1 VSGKGGAAGG
11 GQVHPQPEG
20 LVDGFADFV
29 GSVPCREVDLPWGRT
44 QVWDAGAGPP
54 VVLLHGIAGGRR
66 PFFRL
71 LPLLAE
77 ARRVVVPSLRGEDRP
92 APRATFPQLLDD
104 LGRLLETLDLK
115 DATLFGTSFGGA
127 VALGYGARGDPRVS
141 TIRVQG
147 TFHDFRL
154 RPLDR
159 AAHVLSHAFP
169 SALGAAYLARR
180 VRRGPEMRFLS
191 EHARGIDALFPG
203 WCATTPFAT
212 LRRRI
217 SLLLDLDLSDA
228 VRSIRVPLS
237 FLHGEK
243 DRVVPRAYFEA
254 LRRLRPDVPATL
266 LESGPH
272 NLALTHPAHIARYV
286 VEGG

>member
-1 VSGKGGAAGG
+1 VSLKEGVSGAGS
-11 GQVHPQPEG
+11 
-20 LVDGFADFV
+20 LVDAFADFV
-29 GSVPCREVDLPWGRT
+29 GQVPCRDVELPWGRT

-77 ARRVVVPSLRGEDRP
+77 QRRVIVAPLRGEDLP

-104 LGRLLETLDLK
+104 LGRLLEALDLK
-115 DATLFGTSFGGA
+115 EATLFGTSFGGA
-127 VALGYGARGDPRVS
+127 VALGYGARFDPRVS
-141 TIRVQG
+141 AIRVQG

-159 AAHVLSHAFP
+159 AAHLLSHALP

-180 VRRGPEMRFLS
+180 VRLGPELRFLK
-191 EHARGIDALFPG
+191 EHAPGIDALFPG
-203 WCATTPFAT
+203 WCAGTPFPT
-212 LRRRI
+212 VRRRI
-217 SLLLDLDLSDA
+217 SLLHDLDLSDE
-228 VRSIRVPLS
+228 VRSVRVPLS

-266 LESGPH
+266 LENAPH
-272 NLALTHPAHIARYV
+272 NLALTHPGRCTRYV
-286 VEGG
+286 VEGL